1 MPKSNSSSRI
11 SHSRANQAPHRK
23 GRFLCRLCQRPH
35 PLRLCRKFLDM
46 TMADRLNAVRRHKYC
61 VNCLA
66 HGHSHGTCF
75 SDRGCHHCHKFH
87 HTLLHVNPKLRD
99 QLLPGNS
106 SSRSQSRSVSPQPS
120 TSTRSNYRA
129 VERTRPAV
137 SSQGSLTSLIHKNTI
152 ILLPTVLV
160 RIDAKV
166 MARCLLDSG
175 SLVSRIARGFAD
187 KHKIARLTLREETI
201 CALTLYSRH
210 DSSVKIE
217 GTFRVDNRIAMKTPL
232 ESLPEDYHK
241 HFPHLLFADPDFHKS
256 AGIDIVIG
264 VDLYPRVM
272 SEGVYSRSALPTAQ
286 STIFGWAI
294 YGSFFLF
301 CK

>member
-1 MPKSNSSSRI
+1 M
-11 SHSRANQAPHRK
+11 
-23 GRFLCRLCQRPH
+23 
-35 PLRLCRKFLDM
+35 
-46 TMADRLNAVRRHKYC
+46 
-61 VNCLA
+61 
-66 HGHSHGTCF
+66 
-75 SDRGCHHCHKFH
+75 
-87 HTLLHVNPKLRD
+87 
-99 QLLPGNS
+99 
-106 SSRSQSRSVSPQPS
+106 
-120 TSTRSNYRA
+120 
-129 VERTRPAV
+129 
-137 SSQGSLTSLIHKNTI
+137 
-152 ILLPTVLV
+152 
-160 RIDAKV
+160 
-166 MARCLLDSG
+166 
-175 SLVSRIARGFAD
+175 SRIARGFAD

-294 YGSFFLF
+294 YGS
-301 CK
+301 CSN

>member
-129 VERTRPAV
+129 VEPTRP
-137 SSQGSLTSLIHKNTI
+137 K
-152 ILLPTVLV
+152 
-160 RIDAKV
+160 
-166 MARCLLDSG
+166 
-175 SLVSRIARGFAD
+175 
-187 KHKIARLTLREETI
+187 
-201 CALTLYSRH
+201 
-210 DSSVKIE
+210 
-217 GTFRVDNRIAMKTPL
+217 
-232 ESLPEDYHK
+232 
-241 HFPHLLFADPDFHKS
+241 DP
-256 AGIDIVIG
+256 
-264 VDLYPRVM
+264 
-272 SEGVYSRSALPTAQ
+272 
-286 STIFGWAI
+286 
-294 YGSFFLF
+294 
-301 CK
+301 